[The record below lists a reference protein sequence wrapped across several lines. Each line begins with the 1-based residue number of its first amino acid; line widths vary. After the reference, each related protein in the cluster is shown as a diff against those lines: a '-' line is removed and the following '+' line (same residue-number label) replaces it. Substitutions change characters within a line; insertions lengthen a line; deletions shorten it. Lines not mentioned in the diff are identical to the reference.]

1 MIHVS
6 IGEADFDSGALLG
19 ELEGLGGG
27 GVASFTG
34 IVRGDGG
41 LSALTLSHYPGMTER
56 ALRAMAE
63 DAAARWDLLGVTLV
77 HRVGALAPGA
87 RIIFVGAAA
96 RHRHAALEA
105 CAWLIDR
112 LKTDTPFWK
121 KEHFADGRQRWVEP
135 PLSEG

>member
-34 IVRGDGG
+34 IVRGEGG
-41 LSALTLSHYPGMTER
+41 LAGLALSHYPGMTEQSLR
-56 ALRAMAE
+56 DLADDALG
-63 DAAARWDLLGVTLV
+63 RWNLLGVTIV

-87 RIIFVGAAA
+87 RIVFVGTAA
-96 RHRHAALEA
+96 RHRGAALEA
-105 CAWLIDR
+105 CTWLIDR
-112 LKTDTPFWK
+112 LKTDAPFWK
-121 KEHFADGRQRWVEP
+121 KERFTDGDERWVEP
-135 PLSEG
+135 